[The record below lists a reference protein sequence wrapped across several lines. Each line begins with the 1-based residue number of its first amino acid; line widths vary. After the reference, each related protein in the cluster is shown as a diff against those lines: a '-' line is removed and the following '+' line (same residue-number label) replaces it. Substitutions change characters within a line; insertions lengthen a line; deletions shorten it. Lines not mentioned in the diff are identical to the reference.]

1 MSKMSSSGLTR
12 HALNGATMGTRWSAL
27 FWAADMD
34 PSLPDALQ
42 QAVDRVDAQMSLWK
56 PDSALC
62 RLNEAPTG
70 VWIDLPP
77 EITTVLDSAL
87 LIGRASGGAFDI
99 AVGEAV
105 AAWGFGPCPADPAAI
120 RRLLTTPDHPKATDV
135 LELDTM
141 NRRAMKHA
149 PVRFDL
155 NGIAKGHGTDRLV
168 ETAAAYGVLSV
179 LAGLD
184 GDLWAAGTRPD
195 GSPWPIA
202 IEAPDYDRRAAHTML
217 ELENLAVATS
227 GDYRHWVAVGDRR
240 LSHTIHPRTGGP
252 LQRSPASVTVVATDG
267 MTADAWATALMV
279 LGQTEGTLLAKAN
292 NIQAMFIERTAPVP
306 A

>member
-1 MSKMSSSGLTR
+1 MSKMCSNGLTR

-27 FWAADMD
+27 FWTADMD
-34 PSLPDALQ
+34 PGLPDALQ
-42 QAVDRVDAQMSLWK
+42 QAVDLVDAQMSLWK
-56 PDSALC
+56 PDSVLC
-62 RLNEAPTG
+62 RLNDAPTAE
-70 VWIDLPP
+70 WIDLPA

-87 LIGRASGGAFDI
+87 RIGRVSGGAFDI

-105 AAWGFGPCPADPAAI
+105 AAWGFGPHPADPTAI
-120 RRLLTTPDHPKATDV
+120 HRLLTTPDHPKATDV
-135 LELDTM
+135 LELDPL
-141 NRRAMKHA
+141 NQRAMKHA

-155 NGIAKGHGTDRLV
+155 NGIAKGYGTDRLI
-168 ETAAAYGVLSV
+168 ETAAEYGVHSL

-184 GDLWAAGTRPD
+184 GDLRAAGTRPD
-195 GSPWPIA
+195 GAPWQIA

-217 ELENLAVATS
+217 ELEDLAVATS
-227 GDYRHWVAVGDRR
+227 GDYRHWITVGNQR

-252 LQRSPASVTVVATDG
+252 LQRSPASVTVVASDG

-279 LGQTEGTLLAKAN
+279 LGKTEGTLLARAN
-292 NIQAMFIERTAPVP
+292 NIQAMFIERDASVP